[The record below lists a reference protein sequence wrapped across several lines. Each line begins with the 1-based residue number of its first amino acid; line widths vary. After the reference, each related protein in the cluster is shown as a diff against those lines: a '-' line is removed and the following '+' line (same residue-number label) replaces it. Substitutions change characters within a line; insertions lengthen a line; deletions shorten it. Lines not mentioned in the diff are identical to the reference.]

1 MTELERSNC
10 LISIYTSIVY
20 TKIKQL
26 ATKLRF
32 ILIKMQNNY
41 ADMKHSGFIVSLN
54 RHPAVC

>member
-10 LISIYTSIVY
+10 LIYIYTSIVY

-32 ILIKMQNNY
+32 ILIKMQNY
-41 ADMKHSGFIVSLN
+41 VD
-54 RHPAVC
+54 R